1 MGQLST
7 STDISLSSSFGISI
21 SSVSTD
27 SSQQPEHFE
36 LILHA
41 LHTYFAHVSQL
52 ITFNALTT
60 TFPILYILL
69 QKIKYYLLIYIIMN
83 TLPEAIIDNIYRY
96 KHQLEFRHV
105 LNELTDNNDNLYF
118 STKKELIRYL
128 QNNINEIE
136 YVILKSNRRISI
148 LEYLKM
154 ICISRY
160 RIFN

>member
-1 MGQLST
+1 
-7 STDISLSSSFGISI
+7 
-21 SSVSTD
+21 
-27 SSQQPEHFE
+27 
-36 LILHA
+36 
-41 LHTYFAHVSQL
+41 
-52 ITFNALTT
+52 
-60 TFPILYILL
+60 
-69 QKIKYYLLIYIIMN
+69 MN
-83 TLPEAIIDNIYRY
+83 TLPEPIIDNIYRY

-105 LNELTDNNDNLYF
+105 LDELIDNNDNLYF

-128 QNNINEIE
+128 QNNIDQIE